1 MDIKIEKIRKKISEP
16 SHPMHEFFSE
26 MVLKGE
32 ENRLL
37 KNLLFGHRNDHQA
50 FE

>member
-1 MDIKIEKIRKKISEP
+1 MDIKIKKIRDRISDP
-16 SHPMHEFFSE
+16 AHPMYEFFSE
-26 MVLKGE
+26 MVLKGK

-37 KNLLFGHRNDHQA
+37 KNLLFGHRKDHQA